1 MKTLVSTGSN
11 LVVNVSR
18 FLVDD
23 TFNIDISGP
32 EIVVGTM
39 KIMAGGNWPP
49 SQAVIHQ
56 NVTETVDGV
65 EVLKGTS
72 IAVTAW
78 IDSKYRY
85 DGSSWSANPSYV
97 EPEE

>member
-1 MKTLVSTGSN
+1 MSDIL
-11 LVVNVSR
+11 
-18 FLVDD
+18 
-23 TFNIDISGP
+23 NIDISGP
-32 EIVVGTM
+32 EIVVGDM

-49 SQAVIHQ
+49 SQAAIHE

-72 IAVTAW
+72 IAVTDW

-85 DGSSWSANPSYV
+85 DGSSWSANPNYV
-97 EPEE
+97 EPAE